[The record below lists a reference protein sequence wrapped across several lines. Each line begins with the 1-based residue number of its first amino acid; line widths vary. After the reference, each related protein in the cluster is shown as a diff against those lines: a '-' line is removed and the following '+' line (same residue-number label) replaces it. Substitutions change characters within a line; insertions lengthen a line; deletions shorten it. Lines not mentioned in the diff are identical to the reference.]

1 MPFCR
6 HCGHQY
12 EGAAKFCPECGQ
24 PQTDVAAAQAQA
36 PQEPP
41 ISQDEPEEVI
51 WEGESKSMAN
61 RMSGG
66 KVVSARYRLTNRA
79 IYFREGVV
87 AKTTEQVPLWA
98 VRDIDISEGML
109 QRRRGVGTLKVFVE
123 HSDYTGKTPL
133 SWMMSKNLAGSHS
146 LSTSKRSASDWRT
159 SSASRLNTRGKAVSL
174 SLISKEAGRAR
185 AR

>member
-24 PQTDVAAAQAQA
+24 PQTDVATVAQSQA
-36 PQEPP
+36 PQEAP
-41 ISQDEPEEVI
+41 ISQDETEEVL

-87 AKTTEQVPLWA
+87 TTTTQQVPLWA
-98 VRDIDISEGML
+98 VRDIDVSEGML
-109 QRRRGVGTLKVFVE
+109 QRSRGVGNVTVFVE
-123 HSDYTGKTPL
+123 HSDYTGRNTVV
-133 SWMMSKNLAGSHS
+133 LADVEEPGRIGQLINQHAQ
-146 LSTSKRSASDWRT
+146 RE
-159 SSASRLNTRGKAVSL
+159 RLAYQQRQQTRYYGQ
-174 SLISKEAGRAR
+174 GR
-185 AR
+185 

>member
-109 QRRRGVGTLKVFVE
+109 QRRRGVGTIKVFVE
-123 HSDYTGKTPL
+123 HSDYTGKNTVILDDVEEPGRVAQL
-133 SWMMSKNLAGSHS
+133 INQQAQRERLAYQQRQQTKYYGQ
-146 LSTSKRSASDWRT
+146 
-159 SSASRLNTRGKAVSL
+159 
-174 SLISKEAGRAR
+174 GR
-185 AR
+185 

>member
-24 PQTDVAAAQAQA
+24 PQTDVAAAQPQA
-36 PQEPP
+36 PQEAP
-41 ISQDEPEEVI
+41 ISQDEPEEVL

-87 AKTTEQVPLWA
+87 ATTTQQVPLWA
-98 VRDIDISEGML
+98 VRDIDVSEGML
-109 QRRRGVGTLKVFVE
+109 QKRRGVGNITVFVE
-123 HSDYTGKTPL
+123 HSDYTGRNTVV
-133 SWMMSKNLAGSHS
+133 LADVEEPGRVAQLITQH
-146 LSTSKRSASDWRT
+146 AQHE
-159 SSASRLNTRGKAVSL
+159 RLAYQQRQQTRYYGQ
-174 SLISKEAGRAR
+174 GH
-185 AR
+185 